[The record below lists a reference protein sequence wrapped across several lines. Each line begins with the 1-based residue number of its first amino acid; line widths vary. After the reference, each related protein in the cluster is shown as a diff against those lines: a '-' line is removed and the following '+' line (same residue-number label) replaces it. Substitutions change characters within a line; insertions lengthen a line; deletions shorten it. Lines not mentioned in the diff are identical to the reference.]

1 MHRSYETQ
9 YTFWTYTVAAHC
21 YAAAHYYV
29 VCGFWSVP
37 AHVARVCVLVCV
49 RLCHQQGFRLI
60 LSYLGM
66 TVVKS
71 AGNSLSVSPSYTR
84 TFSCLLC
91 PAGMSGDTEV
101 RENRDSL
108 VFFCL
113 LPPSLLPSLCLL
125 LLVLLS
131 VFQTS
136 CLIEWSQLP
145 KQLTKRPSSK
155 WTNTICTFKPLW
167 CKQSGD
173 DNKKNTKIKSKQQPT
188 NNHVKFVKHKVFIL
202 PDFCIFTFGYWL
214 KPDV

>member
-136 CLIEWSQLP
+136 CLIEWSQLS
-145 KQLTKRPSSK
+145 KQLTKRPLSK

-167 CKQSGD
+167 CKQSGN

-188 NNHVKFVKHKVFIL
+188 NNHVKYVKHKVFIL

>member
-1 MHRSYETQ
+1 M
-9 YTFWTYTVAAHC
+9 
-21 YAAAHYYV
+21 
-29 VCGFWSVP
+29 
-37 AHVARVCVLVCV
+37 LVCV

-113 LPPSLLPSLCLL
+113 LPPSLLPSFPP
-125 LLVLLS
+125 S
-131 VFQTS
+131 VFSFLSS
-136 CLIEWSQLP
+136 CQ
-145 KQLTKRPSSK
+145 SSK
-155 WTNTICTFKPLW
+155 QAVLSNDHNCRSSLQNGHCRNEQTQFAPSNRCDVNSQAMTI
-167 CKQSGD
+167 
-173 DNKKNTKIKSKQQPT
+173 KKNTKIKSKQQPT
-188 NNHVKFVKHKVFIL
+188 NNHVKYVKHKVFIL

>member
-49 RLCHQQGFRLI
+49 LLCHQQGFRLI

-113 LPPSLLPSLCLL
+113 LPPSLLPSFPP
-125 LLVLLS
+125 S
-131 VFQTS
+131 VFSFLSS
-136 CLIEWSQLP
+136 CQ
-145 KQLTKRPSSK
+145 SSK
-155 WTNTICTFKPLW
+155 QAVLSNDHNCRSSLQNGHCRNEQTRFAPSNRCDVNSQAMTIK
-167 CKQSGD
+167 KYK
-173 DNKKNTKIKSKQQPT
+173 NKK
-188 NNHVKFVKHKVFIL
+188 
-202 PDFCIFTFGYWL
+202 
-214 KPDV
+214 